1 MSIIQEKMNGR
12 DKQVK
17 EMVLDMLIQEG
28 YGTYARRLKE
38 FEFFFKEIVEQ
49 SKYLLS
55 EKEEAIIAKMKNTGS
70 TAWVN
75 YKNLL
80 ISTHKVELE
89 QDGKKEELPLTVVLN
104 MAYDK
109 DEKVRKRAYEAE
121 IASYTKIEEGV
132 AAALNGI
139 KGEVLT
145 ICEFRGYKSPLE
157 QTLINSRMDE
167 ESLNVMLEAMKESMP
182 KFREYLKRKA
192 EILGHKNGLPFY
204 DMYAPI

>member
-1 MSIIQEKMNGR
+1 M
-12 DKQVK
+12 VK
-17 EMVLDMLIQEG
+17 
-28 YGTYARRLKE
+28 
-38 FEFFFKEIVEQ
+38 
-49 SKYLLS
+49 
-55 EKEEAIIAKMKNTGS
+55 
-70 TAWVN
+70 
-75 YKNLL
+75 
-80 ISTHKVELE
+80 
-89 QDGKKEELPLTVVLN
+89 
-104 MAYDK
+104 
-109 DEKVRKRAYEAE
+109 AE

-204 DMYAPI
+204 DMYAPIVESDMEFDYEKGKKFVVDKFRTFSDNLANFAQKAMNNNWIDVMPKEGKVGGAFCAGIHYLGESIN